1 MAQTIVGLEVPDL
14 QQVLEGQPAFRAR
27 QIYEAVYRER
37 VSDLVQITALPVSL
51 RNDLASRFPL
61 GLPKVAAEYK
71 SVDGTRRYLLA
82 LEDQKTIETV
92 LMPEEGRDTIC
103 ISSQVGCPVNC
114 QFCLTALMGLERNL
128 TAGEI
133 VGQVLFVMKTHQLS
147 TGSDRLNIVMMGMGE
162 PLLNLPNVIK
172 ATRLL
177 ADPHGIGLS
186 PRRITLSTAGIV
198 PKIVE
203 LGREPIRPKLAISLN
218 ASTEE
223 QRRELMPITR
233 KYSLKDLL
241 AACKAYPLR
250 KWEKLTFEYVL
261 LKGVNDTDADARRVV
276 KLLAHLNAKVN
287 LIALNPGP
295 GIPYETPEP
304 SRVAAFQAIVR
315 RSVPCFVRKPR
326 GLDVFAACGQLKRK
340 KDCASRRL
348 LLFGIWCYVRVREAQ
363 GPFDGFEIHGLNVFA
378 VPAFFAMA

>member
-1 MAQTIVGLEVPDL
+1 MAQAIVGLELPDL
-14 QQVLEGQPAFRAR
+14 EETLGRDQPAFRAR
-27 QIYEAVYRER
+27 QIYDAVYRQK
-37 VSDLVQITALPVSL
+37 VSDLVQITSLPLNL
-51 RNDLASRFPL
+51 RKDLASKVAV
-61 GLPKVAAEYK
+61 GLPETAAEYK
-71 SVDGTRRYLLA
+71 SKDGTRRYLLKLQDDRTVEA
-82 LEDQKTIETV
+82 V
-92 LMPEEGRDTIC
+92 LMPEEGPGGKRDTIC

-133 VGQVLFVMKTHQLS
+133 VGQVLFVMRVHKIS
-147 TGSDRLNIVMMGMGE
+147 TESDRLNIVMMGMGE

-177 ADPHGIGLS
+177 TDPAGIGIS
-186 PRRITLSTAGIV
+186 PKRITLSTAGIV
-198 PKIVE
+198 PKMAE
-203 LGREPIRPKLAISLN
+203 LGREPVRPKLAISLN
-218 ASTEE
+218 ASSEE

-250 KWEKLTFEYVL
+250 AWEKLTFEYVL

-295 GIPYETPEP
+295 GIAFETPDPE
-304 SRVAAFQAIVR
+304 RVAAFQAIVR
-315 RSVPCFVRKPR
+315 RAMPCFVRKPR
-326 GLDVFAACGQLKRK
+326 GRDIFAACGQLKREGVAESGTTK
-340 KDCASRRL
+340 LATDEHR
-348 LLFGIWCYVRVREAQ
+348 
-363 GPFDGFEIHGLNVFA
+363 
-378 VPAFFAMA
+378 

>member
-1 MAQTIVGLEVPDL
+1 VAQTIVGLEVADL
-14 QQVLEGQPAFRAR
+14 QAVLEGQPAFRAR
-27 QIYEAVYRER
+27 QIYEAVYRQR

-51 RNDLASRFPL
+51 RNELASKFPL

-71 SVDGTRRYLLA
+71 STDGTRRYLLG
-82 LEDQKTIETV
+82 LEDGKTIETV

-133 VGQVLFVMKTHQLS
+133 VGQVLFVMQTHQLS

-198 PKIVE
+198 PKIEE

-276 KLLAHLNAKVN
+276 RLLAHLNAKVN

-295 GIPYETPEP
+295 GIAFETPDA
-304 SRVAAFQAIVR
+304 SRVDAFQAIVR
-315 RSVPCFVRKPR
+315 RAMPCFVRKPR
-326 GLDVFAACGQLKRK
+326 GRDIFAACGQLKRVG
-340 KDCASRRL
+340 S
-348 LLFGIWCYVRVREAQ
+348 
-363 GPFDGFEIHGLNVFA
+363 
-378 VPAFFAMA
+378 

>member
-14 QQVLEGQPAFRAR
+14 QQILEGQPAFRAR
-27 QIYEAVYRER
+27 QIYEAVYRQR
-37 VSDLVQITALPVSL
+37 VSDLVQVTALPVSL
-51 RNDLASRFPL
+51 RNELASKLPL
-61 GLPKVAAEYK
+61 GLPKVTAEYK
-71 SVDGTRRYLLA
+71 SVDGTRRYLLK
-82 LEDQKTIETV
+82 LDDQKTIETV

-133 VGQVLFVMKTHQLS
+133 VGQVLFVMQTHQLS
-147 TGSDRLNIVMMGMGE
+147 TGSDRLNVVMMGMGE

-177 ADPHGIGLS
+177 TDPNGIGLS

-198 PKIVE
+198 PKIME

-276 KLLAHLNAKVN
+276 KLLAHFNAKVN

-295 GIPYETPEP
+295 GIAFETPDAE
-304 SRVAAFQAIVR
+304 RVDAFQSIVR

-326 GLDVFAACGQLKRK
+326 GRDIFAACGQLKRVG
-340 KDCASRRL
+340 S
-348 LLFGIWCYVRVREAQ
+348 
-363 GPFDGFEIHGLNVFA
+363 
-378 VPAFFAMA
+378 